1 MKNSLFNEL
10 SDKQLLNTYMQGFN
24 SVISPEKELK
34 KKPLIS
40 WITNPLLKRAFDIGR
55 IDAEV
60 GDDIMSLNYRT
71 DEEILNVIKNEK
83 IEDVISNVPFDKS
96 TTVNGKIVSVSKYE
110 PIIVI
115 D

>member
-1 MKNSLFNEL
+1 MQNSLFNEL
-10 SDKQLLNTYMQGFN
+10 SDKQLLNTYLQGFN

-40 WITNPLLKRAFDIGR
+40 WITNPLLKRAFDLGR
-55 IDAEV
+55 VDAVV
-60 GDDIMSLNYRT
+60 GDDTMSLNYRT
-71 DEEILNVIKNEK
+71 DEEILSVIKNEK
-83 IEDVISNVPFDKS
+83 IEDIVSNIPFDKS